1 MGILSNFFAYGGPL
15 SQLYM
20 QNQQPH
26 SYGGRGPLQPVSD
39 PDKAFA
45 DLTRKEYEDFIAN
58 YGDFEMEMIAK
69 SQTDTSIIDQARD
82 DTATAAKLTREVQQ
96 RNLQRYGG
104 QLTGAQQQEMNRALQ
119 RGNTL
124 GSIQSMND
132 ARIAQDEANTRL
144 LSDLINIGQ
153 GVNRTSQSQLG
164 QSAQNATNLKNA
176 YTQAKAQSK
185 ANTYNTVSSLA
196 ATAII
201 ALAI

>member
-1 MGILSNFFAYGGPL
+1 MLTAP
-15 SQLYM
+15 QLT
-20 QNQQPH
+20 
-26 SYGGRGPLQPVSD
+26 GGRQMLQPVSD

-45 DLTRKEYEDFIAN
+45 ELTRKEYEDYIAN

-82 DTATAAKLTREVQQ
+82 DTAAAAKLTREVQQ

-104 QLTGAQQQEMNRALQ
+104 QLTGAQQQEMSRALQ

-153 GVNRTSQSQLG
+153 GVNRASQSQLG

-185 ANTYNTVSSLA
+185 ANTYSTVSSLA
-196 ATAII
+196 STAII

>member
-1 MGILSNFFAYGGPL
+1 MVYGLPDIGNFGYVAPR
-15 SQLYM
+15 ST
-20 QNQQPH
+20 
-26 SYGGRGPLQPVSD
+26 GGRQPLRPVSD

-58 YGDFEMEMIAK
+58 YGDFEMEMIEK

-82 DTATAAKLTREVQQ
+82 DAATAAKLTREVQQ

-124 GSIQSMND
+124 GSIQSIND
-132 ARIAQDEANTRL
+132 ARIAQGEANTRL

-153 GVNRTSQSQLG
+153 GVNRASQSQLG

-185 ANTYNTVSSLA
+185 ANTYSTVSSLA
-196 ATAII
+196 STAII